1 MVELTIIAI
10 ALVFNFIVLK
20 IKMENGNYLNAVV
33 DALVFIVIA
42 AIMGGTLG
50 GMVIA
55 AVASAIFS
63 IYLMYYPVGK
73 RYY

>member
-1 MVELTIIAI
+1 MVEIIIIAI
-10 ALVFNFIVLK
+10 ALVFNFIILK
-20 IKMENGNYLNAVV
+20 VKMENGNYLNAVI

-42 AIMGGTLG
+42 VIMGGTLG

>member
-1 MVELTIIAI
+1 MEFLIIAI
-10 ALVFNFIVLK
+10 ALVFNFIILK
-20 IKMENGNYLNAVV
+20 VKLENGNYLNAVV
-33 DALVFIVIA
+33 DGLVFIVIA

-55 AVASAIFS
+55 AIASAIFS
-63 IYLMYYPVGK
+63 LYLMYYPVGR